1 MNLRC
6 GESGHS
12 IPPGHNDWFMN
23 RHMTQFSVT
32 VLRLGNTVTNVG
44 DGEVNGRAE
53 IFLLSLLICLH
64 AENTGAQ
71 DKHSIYI
78 CSANAKEVTLC

>member
-12 IPPGHNDWFMN
+12 IPPGHNVWFMN
-23 RHMTQFSVT
+23 RHMSQFNVT
-32 VLRLGNTVTNVG
+32 VLRLGTTVTNVG
-44 DGEVNGRAE
+44 HGEVNRRAE
-53 IFLLSLLICLH
+53 VFLLSLLICLCT
-64 AENTGAQ
+64 ENTGAQ

-78 CSANAKEVTLC
+78 CSVNAKEVTLC